1 MPEKSTT
8 TPYVP
13 GGSAVAQAAN
23 EEYKKALEDM
33 LTTLDTRKSR
43 LFDPQLLALSKGFLA
58 PNPSGSFFSALG
70 NAAEEAGKSQ
80 LEQEKE
86 NREIAQARLGLAG
99 QKVGLASQ
107 QARDLAA
114 RQWLSDMNKPGA
126 GGVGMAAGDEE
137 DDGGIQLFP
146 PNPNMMTGKQ
156 YIAQQLRLNPGADL
170 AALQKE
176 AIEIDRKNIHTT
188 DKAAFN
194 LGTGKM
200 YPVIGHGTTNIVID
214 GQEYPVSEGVAR
226 KFSIAQARGMNKG
239 DWTDY
244 LRLRDMILNGIDVSG
259 GQPPKAGAA
268 PAPTAAAP
276 TAAAPTAGT
285 PAAPAP
291 TAAPQAPQAVTTFG
305 TTGQRLPG
313 TQSKQQQAVQQK
325 GEEAYSG
332 EEAKDVRATISSLPV
347 NARRSA
353 GMFASA
359 EQIKKLLAESGDYVG
374 IFDRQGLMPALGRV
388 VTGGFR
394 TGRDGSFNI
403 AEFESAVRL
412 LNPSLT
418 DKDIANVG
426 MIASKLAELEF
437 QYAQALAKG
446 QGAMSNNE
454 REVIRRIG
462 GSTSDNPETL
472 KAKMRYIQEKA
483 QYDLDLDQAWSDFKK
498 KKENSGMS
506 DLQQWRKFSNNELR
520 DFNNRYEER
529 LARAFGLKKAAV
541 PSSSRGSSGLDQ
553 SRKIVQD
560 IINQEKK

>member
-1 MPEKSTT
+1 MAEKTT
-8 TPYVP
+8 AAPYVP
-13 GGSAVAQAAN
+13 GGGALAESANA
-23 EEYKKALEDM
+23 EYQKALEDM
-33 LTTLDTRKSR
+33 LTSLDARKSR
-43 LFDPQLLALSKGFLA
+43 LFDPQLLAMSRGFLG
-58 PNPSGSFFSALG
+58 PNKTGSFFEALG
-70 NAAEEAGKSQ
+70 NAAEESGKAQ

-86 NREIAQARLGLAG
+86 AREIAQARLGLAG

-114 RQWLSDMNKPGA
+114 RKWLSEMEKPGA
-126 GGVGMAAGDEE
+126 GGVGMAAADEE

-146 PNPNMMTGKQ
+146 PNPNMLTGRQ

-194 LGTGKM
+194 LSTGKM

-214 GQEYPVSEGVAR
+214 GQEYPVSEGMAR
-226 KFSIAQARGMNKG
+226 QFAIAQQRGMSKG
-239 DWTDY
+239 NWSDY
-244 LRLRDMILNGIDVSG
+244 LKMRDMILNGIDVSG
-259 GQPPKAGAA
+259 QPPKAGAPSA
-268 PAPTAAAP
+268 PSAAP
-276 TAAAPTAGT
+276 AAAPTAGA

-291 TAAPQAPQAVTTFG
+291 TAAPQAVTATG
-305 TTGQRLPG
+305 TTEQKLPG

-325 GEEAYSG
+325 GEEAYAG
-332 EEAKDVRATISSLPV
+332 EEAKGVRASIESIPA

-359 EQIKKLLAESGDYVG
+359 EQIKKLLSESGDYVG
-374 IFDRQGLMPALGRV
+374 IFDRQGLMPALGKV

-403 AEFESAVRL
+403 AEFEGAVRL
-412 LNPSLT
+412 LNPNLT
-418 DKDIANVG
+418 DQDIANVG

-446 QGAMSNNE
+446 QGSMSNNE

-541 PSSSRGSSGLDQ
+541 SSSARGEPGKGGAGLEQ

-560 IINQEKK
+560 IINKEKK

>member
-1 MPEKSTT
+1 MAEKSTT
-8 TPYVP
+8 APYVP
-13 GGSAVAQAAN
+13 GGGTIAESANA
-23 EEYKKALEDM
+23 EYQRALEDM
-33 LTTLDTRKSR
+33 LTALDTRKSR
-43 LFDPQLLALSKGFLA
+43 LFDPQLLALSRGFLA
-58 PNPSGSFFSALG
+58 PNPTGSFFSALG
-70 NAAEEAGKSQ
+70 NAAEEAGKAQ

-86 NREIAQARLGLAG
+86 NREIAQARLGIAG

-114 RQWLSDMNKPGA
+114 RQFLADMNKPGA
-126 GGVGMAAGDEE
+126 GGVGMAASDEE

-146 PNPNMMTGKQ
+146 PNPNFLTGRQ

-239 DWTDY
+239 DWSDY
-244 LRLRDMILNGIDVSG
+244 LRIRDMILNGIDVSA
-259 GQPPKAGAA
+259 QPPKATAA
-268 PAPTAAAP
+268 PAPTAP
-276 TAAAPTAGT
+276 APTAG
-285 PAAPAP
+285 APAP
-291 TAAPQAPQAVTTFG
+291 SAAPSKAPTAGQAVTTFG
-305 TTGQRLPG
+305 TTDGQKLPG
-313 TQSKQQQAVQQK
+313 TPSKQQSAVQQK
-325 GEEAYSG
+325 GEEAYAG
-332 EEAKDVRATISSLPV
+332 EEAKDIRATIASIPA

-353 GMFASA
+353 GMFSAA

-374 IFDRQGLMPALGRV
+374 IFDRQGLMPALGKV
-388 VTGGFR
+388 VSGGFR

-403 AEFESAVRL
+403 AEFEGAVRL
-412 LNPSLT
+412 LNPNLT
-418 DKDIANVG
+418 DQDIANVG
-426 MIASKLAELEF
+426 MIASRLAELEF

-446 QGAMSNNE
+446 QGAMSNME
-454 REVIRRIG
+454 REVIQRIG

-472 KAKMRYIQEKA
+472 KAKMKYIQEKA
-483 QYDLDLDQAWSDFKK
+483 QYDLDLDKAWADYKTK
-498 KKENSGMS
+498 NEKTGMS
-506 DLQQWRKFSNNELR
+506 DLQLWRKFSNKELR

-529 LARAFGLKKAAV
+529 LARAFGLKRAAV
-541 PSSSRGSSGLDQ
+541 SSSSSGGGGLEQ
-553 SRKIVQD
+553 SKKIVQD